1 MKDDEPILRD
11 DEDFNEEDLQF
22 DENEDFFP
30 QNYDL
35 EKVFDEMIHPLLKT
49 VVNICKE
56 YSIPMVTTFQY
67 KNTESQIMLCTSIVV
82 PPKRT
87 CEKIQ
92 NAVKTLLE

>member
-11 DEDFNEEDLQF
+11 DEFEPEEFEF

-35 EKVFDEMIHPLLKT
+35 EKVFDDMIHPLLKT

-56 YSIPMVTTFQY
+56 YNIPMVTSFQY
-67 KNTESQIMLCTSIVV
+67 KNTESQIMLCTSVVV

-87 CEKIQ
+87 CVKIQ